1 MEFYEK
7 LIRLRKSRRMTQ
19 SDLAAVLGVSRQ
31 AVYKW
36 ECGQSYPEAMKLVSL
51 KQLFGISIDDLL
63 DPDYIVEAPLRARKE
78 KIRNAAQTPAAAP
91 NPPVGTVGYGTAPT
105 TTAAAEDETA
115 DSEAPETV
123 ALHAATV
130 GADTMT
136 AEETSHAVET
146 IPTAGT
152 AGVDS
157 ADLPVDEAA
166 GEDVTAVPAE
176 ETPAADFSAP
186 TTAPAVVTE
195 TVSDDTVAAAPKA
208 AEPAA
213 PETTATAAP
222 EADVKAPQDDRK
234 AADLPETPA
243 SSPAKE
249 EKPKKKSFFAR
260 LFGRK

>member
-157 ADLPVDEAA
+157 AALPVDEAA

-186 TTAPAVVTE
+186 TAPSVVTE

>member
-78 KIRNAAQTPAAAP
+78 KTRNAAQTPAVAP

-105 TTAAAEDETA
+105 MTTAAEDETA

-136 AEETSHAVET
+136 AEETSRAAET
-146 IPTAGT
+146 IPTADA
-152 AGVDS
+152 AG
-157 ADLPVDEAA
+157 ADPVALPVDEAA
-166 GEDVTAVPAE
+166 GEDISAVPAE

-186 TTAPAVVTE
+186 TAPAVVTE
-195 TVSDDTVAAAPKA
+195 TVSDDTAAATPKA
-208 AEPAA
+208 AESVA
-213 PETTATAAP
+213 PETTVPAAP
-222 EADVKAPQDDRK
+222 EADAKAPQDDRK

-243 SSPAKE
+243 PSPAKE
-249 EKPKKKSFFAR
+249 EKPKKRSFFAR

>member
-157 ADLPVDEAA
+157 AALPVDEAA

-186 TTAPAVVTE
+186 TAPAVVTE

>member
-78 KIRNAAQTPAAAP
+78 KTRNAAQTPAVAP
-91 NPPVGTVGYGTAPT
+91 NPPVGTVGYGTAPI
-105 TTAAAEDETA
+105 AAAEDETA

-123 ALHAATV
+123 ALHATTV

-136 AEETSHAVET
+136 VKETSHAVET

-152 AGVDS
+152 AG
-157 ADLPVDEAA
+157 ADPVALPVDEAD
-166 GEDVTAVPAE
+166 GKDVSTVSAE
-176 ETPAADFSAP
+176 PAADFSAAP
-186 TTAPAVVTE
+186 APAVEE
-195 TVSDDTVAAAPKA
+195 TVSDDTATATPKA
-208 AEPAA
+208 AEPATT
-213 PETTATAAP
+213 ETTATAAP

-234 AADLPETPA
+234 VADLPETPA
-243 SSPAKE
+243 PSPAKE
-249 EKPKKKSFFAR
+249 EKPKKRSFFAR

>member
-78 KIRNAAQTPAAAP
+78 KTRNAAQTPAVAP
-91 NPPVGTVGYGTAPT
+91 NPPVGTVGYGTAPI
-105 TTAAAEDETA
+105 AAAEDETA

-130 GADTMT
+130 DADTMT
-136 AEETSHAVET
+136 VKETSHAVET

-152 AGVDS
+152 AGADS
-157 ADLPVDEAA
+157 AALPVDEAA
-166 GEDVTAVPAE
+166 GEDISAVPAE

-186 TTAPAVVTE
+186 TAPAVVTE
-195 TVSDDTVAAAPKA
+195 TVSDDTAAATPKA
-208 AEPAA
+208 AESVA
-213 PETTATAAP
+213 PETTVPAAP
-222 EADVKAPQDDRK
+222 EADAKAPQDDRK

-243 SSPAKE
+243 PSPAKE